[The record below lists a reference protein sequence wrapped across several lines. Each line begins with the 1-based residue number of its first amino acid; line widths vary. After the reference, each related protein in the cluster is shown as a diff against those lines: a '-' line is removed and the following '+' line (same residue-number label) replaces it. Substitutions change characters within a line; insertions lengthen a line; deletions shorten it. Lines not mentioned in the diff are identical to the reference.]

1 MAKNKSNGG
10 YYMDEISIVM
20 LQARKAART
29 LKLFLAMLRV
39 MNWRLSFASSMDDS
53 IGKNSNLFTRLAMQI
68 RISWRL
74 KAFPMQFRDLCIIV
88 E

>member
-39 MNWRLSFASSMDDS
+39 MN
-53 IGKNSNLFTRLAMQI
+53 
-68 RISWRL
+68 
-74 KAFPMQFRDLCIIV
+74 
-88 E
+88 